1 MRVRNIVIIFW
12 KINLCRIHT
21 ELWVDGKTLR
31 TLCVEVTYFTTLYL
45 FGVSMTVFTVKNMG
59 LARQKHADG

>member
-31 TLCVEVTYFTTLYL
+31 TLCVEVTYFT
-45 FGVSMTVFTVKNMG
+45 FGVFMG
-59 LARQKHADG
+59 LKDMDLAKQKTR